1 MKSLLIFGALAIAVS
16 ASQDAKWMDVWSP
29 QATFRRALFTQVD
42 SVAANIDDVFEDI
55 LRSSQW
61 ATDEVQVL

>member
-16 ASQDAKWMDVWSP
+16 ATQDIKTMDVWSP
-29 QATFRRALFTQVD
+29 QTTFRRALFTQVD
-42 SVAANIDDVFEDI
+42 SVAANSDDVFEDI